1 MSKNG
6 FQTLRGMR
14 DILPAD
20 IGRWQAVEDP
30 TRATFESYGFEE
42 IRLPLLEDT
51 RLFKRG
57 VGEATDIV
65 EKEMFSFP
73 SRDDG
78 DSGKEKSSLTLRPE
92 GTASTVRALQQHGLL
107 YNQTQRVWY
116 RGPMFRYE
124 RPQKGRYRQFEQL
137 GAEVFGM
144 AGPAVEAELIAMCA
158 DVFDKLG
165 VLEQVQL
172 QLNTLG
178 SGVAR
183 AAYRDALV
191 SYLQPLASQ
200 LDEDSQRR
208 LTTNP
213 LRILDSKNPATQE
226 IIQNAPQ
233 LPDFVDDE
241 AKEHFA
247 QLQGL
252 LTELGIGYQLNSG
265 LVRGLDYYTHTVF
278 EWVTTALGAQGTVC
292 AGGRYDGLVELLG
305 GKPTPGAGF
314 AMGVD
319 RLVLLHEEV
328 HEEVHKEALGG
339 NEAGLA
345 GPVDVYIAIP
355 DESALG
361 YSLKAASELRR
372 SLPGVRVRT
381 HVGGG
386 KLKAQ
391 MKKADACGAR
401 FALIVGTQELEA
413 GTVTCKAMREGGEP
427 AQATLALADL
437 ADYLGA
443 RL

>member
-1 MSKNG
+1 MSKNS
-6 FQTLRGMR
+6 FQALRGMR

-20 IGRWQAVEDP
+20 IARWQAIEDP
-30 TRATFESYGFEE
+30 ARATFESFGYEE
-42 IRLPLLEDT
+42 LRLPLLEDT
-51 RLFKRG
+51 RLFKRS

-78 DSGKEKSSLTLRPE
+78 ERDNQKSSLTLRPE
-92 GTASTVRALQQHGLL
+92 GTASCVRALQQHGLL

-124 RPQKGRYRQFEQL
+124 RPQKGRYRQFEQI

-144 AGPAVEAELIAMCA
+144 PGPAVEAELIAMCA
-158 DVFDKLG
+158 DTFATLG
-165 VLEQVQL
+165 VLDQVEL

-178 SGVAR
+178 SGAAR
-183 AAYRDALV
+183 VAYRDALV
-191 SYLQPLASQ
+191 KYLEPFTSE

-208 LTTNP
+208 ITTNP
-213 LRILDSKNPATQE
+213 LRILDSKHSRTQE
-226 IIQNAPQ
+226 IVKNAPQ

-247 QLQGL
+247 QLQAL
-252 LTELGIGYQLNSG
+252 LSELGISFRLNSA

-292 AGGRYDGLVELLG
+292 GGGRYDGLVELLG

-314 AMGVD
+314 AMGID

-328 HEEVHKEALGG
+328 QGKVQDADGRPLD
-339 NEAGLA
+339 A
-345 GPVDVYIAIP
+345 PVDVYVAVA
-355 DESALG
+355 DESSLG
-361 YSLKAASELRR
+361 YGLKLAGELRR
-372 SLPGVRVRT
+372 SLPGVRVRS

-386 KLKAQ
+386 KLKSQ

-401 FALIVGTQELEA
+401 FALIVGAEEVSA
-413 GTVTCKAMREGGEP
+413 ESVTCKALREVIEP

-437 ADYLGA
+437 ADYLRQ